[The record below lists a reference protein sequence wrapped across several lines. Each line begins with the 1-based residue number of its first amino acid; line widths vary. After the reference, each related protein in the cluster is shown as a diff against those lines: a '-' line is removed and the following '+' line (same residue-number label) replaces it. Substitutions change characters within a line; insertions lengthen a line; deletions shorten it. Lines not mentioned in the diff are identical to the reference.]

1 MNFTALLTDFLITSL
16 FLLGN
21 GSQTSDKITQL
32 ASKYRARLRP
42 FYIIGHMAN
51 TVGDV
56 DSFLEDGANAVEVDI
71 EFAVNGT
78 VVGTHHDTFP
88 CECFRVCGKRTEIK
102 NFLKHI
108 RNITG
113 KPSSRYAANMTL
125 LFLDLKTSEIAN
137 GSKLTAGYTL
147 AQNLVEHLWNGVQEK
162 YLMNV
167 MLSIGYVD
175 DKDVLKGAICYL
187 KKNKYYHLLR
197 YVGYDVGMNGNL
209 SKIKH
214 MYEDLGITRHRW
226 QGDGLMNC
234 FRFLIPDS
242 RLLEAIS
249 IRDSPIGYIEKVYY
263 WTVDPPVYIENAI
276 RTTIDGIITNEPAN
290 ALFVV
295 KTTFANEVRVA
306 DRSDSPWKKFTK
318 PRKLTTKALD
328 DDDALD
334 EKFIKGLL
342 PKCSDLRL

>member
-16 FLLGN
+16 FLLG
-21 GSQTSDKITQL
+21 

-113 KPSSRYAANMTL
+113 KL
-125 LFLDLKTSEIAN
+125 
-137 GSKLTAGYTL
+137 
-147 AQNLVEHLWNGVQEK
+147 QEK

-197 YVGYDVGMNGNL
+197 YVG
-209 SKIKH
+209 
-214 MYEDLGITRHRW
+214 
-226 QGDGLMNC
+226 
-234 FRFLIPDS
+234 
-242 RLLEAIS
+242 
-249 IRDSPIGYIEKVYY
+249 
-263 WTVDPPVYIENAI
+263 
-276 RTTIDGIITNEPAN
+276 
-290 ALFVV
+290 
-295 KTTFANEVRVA
+295 
-306 DRSDSPWKKFTK
+306 K
-318 PRKLTTKALD
+318 P
-328 DDDALD
+328 
-334 EKFIKGLL
+334 
-342 PKCSDLRL
+342 